1 MVTLNKIPTA
11 KNTQQKTCGGNSYVI
26 HSKMKTFDYYCG
38 CCGSCW
44 SVNFENHVMEYD
56 DEAISYCPE
65 CDHAIAPNDENS

>member
-1 MVTLNKIPTA
+1 
-11 KNTQQKTCGGNSYVI
+11 
-26 HSKMKTFDYYCG
+26 MKTFNYSCG

-65 CDHAIAPNDENS
+65 CDHAIAPDDENS